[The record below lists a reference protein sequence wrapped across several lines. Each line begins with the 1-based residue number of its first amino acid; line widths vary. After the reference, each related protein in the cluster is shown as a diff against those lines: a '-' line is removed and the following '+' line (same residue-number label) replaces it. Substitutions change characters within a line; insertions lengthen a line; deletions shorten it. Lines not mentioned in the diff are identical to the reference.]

1 MPTRKTIVLVKD
13 GRMDRNIASILK
25 ANRAFVIDKVDHFQ
39 DVARKYPVP
48 PDLVI
53 ASYDSV
59 ARLRRRSE
67 ADVLQLIGRTE
78 LAVALYGENLLGAA
92 EVLDLADSWLF
103 IDALGDQI
111 AGALALA
118 LEGYSVVPES
128 IRSQLRT
135 DVMRRALVARMSTVE
150 RDVLRAL
157 GSGHS
162 NRQIAEDLSLEEA
175 RVRALVRT
183 VLERLH
189 FRNRT
194 EAGVFAALERI
205 RRRTQVQYQNQH

>member
-1 MPTRKTIVLVKD
+1 MPLP
-13 GRMDRNIASILK
+13 
-25 ANRAFVIDKVDHFQ
+25 IDKVDRFQ
-39 DVARKYPVP
+39 DVARKYPQP

-103 IDALGDQI
+103 VDALDGI
-111 AGALALA
+111 VAGALALA
-118 LEGYSVVPES
+118 LEGYSIIPET

-135 DVMRRALVARMSTVE
+135 DVMRRALVARMSPVE
-150 RDVLRAL
+150 RDVLQAL

-162 NRQIAEDLSLEEA
+162 NRQIAEDLGLEEP
-175 RVRALVRT
+175 RIRALVRT

-205 RRRTQVQYQNQH
+205 RRRSQPPIEKQH